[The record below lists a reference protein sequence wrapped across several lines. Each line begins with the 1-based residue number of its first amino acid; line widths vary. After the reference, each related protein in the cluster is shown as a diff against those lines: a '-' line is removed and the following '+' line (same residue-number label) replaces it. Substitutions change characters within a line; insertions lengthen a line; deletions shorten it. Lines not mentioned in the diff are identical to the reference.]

1 MENWANCPNIIGTG
15 WSLPQHE
22 HPKAAPVLSA
32 VTYFQPQNTCH
43 FWTMWK
49 HVWNQIR
56 VLMIA
61 SLWWLDHD
69 NFGWAPH
76 WSILRKK
83 TSVSNFNAVYH
94 LPGSFSVFILPRTG
108 ISRWKKA
115 LQSQYA
121 IYGVCR
127 SVQHTSGKLMLQQ
140 GANQCPPHIP
150 SKGHHLGADS
160 SKTFQRLERW
170 DFSETNVLTSRSS
183 ELINQQKFWT
193 LLSCLECNLGFKA
206 RIYVVEIQVGD
217 EKQVEVWTLQ
227 FQLSCSAC
235 SIFFLPR
242 GYTLNKRK
250 AKHIL
255 YPASPFVV
263 SI

>member
-1 MENWANCPNIIGTG
+1 
-15 WSLPQHE
+15 
-22 HPKAAPVLSA
+22 
-32 VTYFQPQNTCH
+32 
-43 FWTMWK
+43 
-49 HVWNQIR
+49 
-56 VLMIA
+56 
-61 SLWWLDHD
+61 
-69 NFGWAPH
+69 
-76 WSILRKK
+76 
-83 TSVSNFNAVYH
+83 
-94 LPGSFSVFILPRTG
+94 
-108 ISRWKKA
+108 
-115 LQSQYA
+115 
-121 IYGVCR
+121 
-127 SVQHTSGKLMLQQ
+127 
-140 GANQCPPHIP
+140 
-150 SKGHHLGADS
+150 
-160 SKTFQRLERW
+160 LERW

>member
-1 MENWANCPNIIGTG
+1 MISMSIRKPPLFF
-15 WSLPQHE
+15 LPWHTSSHKTLATFE
-22 HPKAAPVLSA
+22 L
-32 VTYFQPQNTCH
+32 C
-43 FWTMWK
+43 WK
-49 HVWNQIR
+49 HVRNQIR

-83 TSVSNFNAVYH
+83 TSVSNFNVVYH

-160 SKTFQRLERW
+160 SKTNIKGW
-170 DFSETNVLTSRSS
+170 NVGILPKPMCW
-183 ELINQQKFWT
+183 L
-193 LLSCLECNLGFKA
+193 
-206 RIYVVEIQVGD
+206 VE
-217 EKQVEVWTLQ
+217 
-227 FQLSCSAC
+227 A
-235 SIFFLPR
+235 P
-242 GYTLNKRK
+242 N
-250 AKHIL
+250 
-255 YPASPFVV
+255 
-263 SI
+263 